1 MTTDLLFAL
10 FTFALVSSV
19 TPGPNNIML
28 MTSGVNFGFRRT
40 IPHMLGIELGFG
52 ILLLAVGVGLGAVI
66 HAVPGLQLVMK
77 VASAAYLLWLAWKIA
92 FFKGSGEAA
101 AGVSE
106 PITFLQAALFQWVN
120 PKAWAMALVAM
131 GAYVSGDS
139 PFLSIAVI
147 TAAFLLVGI
156 PTASIWTGFGIGLR
170 QFLADPRRLRIFN
183 VAMGLALVATLWPML
198 R

>member
-1 MTTDLLFAL
+1 MSFEVLLAL
-10 FTFALVSSV
+10 ATFAAVSSV

-52 ILLLAVGVGLGAVI
+52 LLLLAVGAGLGALL
-66 HAVPGLQLVMK
+66 HSVPGLQLVMK

-92 FFKGSGEAA
+92 FSKASAEPA
-101 AGVSE
+101 AGAE
-106 PITFLQAALFQWVN
+106 RPITFGQAALFQVVN

-131 GAYVSGDS
+131 GAYVSAKA
-139 PFLSIAVI
+139 PVLSMLVVV
-147 TAAFLLVGI
+147 AAFLIVGI
-156 PTASIWTGFGIGLR
+156 PTAVIWTGFGMGLR
-170 QFLADPRRLRIFN
+170 TFLADPRRLRIFN
-183 VAMGLALVATLWPML
+183 LVMGLALVATLWPLL

>member
-1 MTTDLLFAL
+1 MTADLLLALMIFA
-10 FTFALVSSV
+10 FVSSV

-52 ILLLAVGVGLGAVI
+52 MLLLAVGVGLGALV
-66 HAVPGLQLVMK
+66 HAVPGLQLAMK

-92 FFKGSGEAA
+92 FSKA
-101 AGVSE
+101 AGGAASAGE
-106 PITFLQAALFQWVN
+106 RPITFLQAALFQWVN

-131 GAYVSGDS
+131 GAYVSAEA
-139 PFLSIAVI
+139 PTLSILAV
-147 TAAFLLVGI
+147 TAAFLAVGI
-156 PTASIWTGFGIGLR
+156 PTATLWTGFGIGLR
-170 QFLADPRRLRIFN
+170 QFLSDPRRLRIFN